1 MLIVTTPGENEI
13 IRDVAIYDNM
23 IAWAR
28 GLDPSTAAVHDSVL
42 EWRTLP

>member
-1 MLIVTTPGENEI
+1 MLIVTTPGDNEI
-13 IRDVAIYDNM
+13 IRDVAIHDNM

-28 GLDPSTAAVHDSVL
+28 DLDPFTAAVHDSVL